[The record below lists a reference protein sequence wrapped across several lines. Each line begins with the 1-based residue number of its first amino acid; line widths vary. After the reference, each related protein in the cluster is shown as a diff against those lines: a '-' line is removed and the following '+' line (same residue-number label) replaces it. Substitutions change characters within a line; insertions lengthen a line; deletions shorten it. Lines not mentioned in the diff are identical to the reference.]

1 MAEKDFNYNVTQ
13 TFYAKWILPFVVI
26 FIGIGL
32 LLYFAP
38 AMKFMKGKDYDT
50 KVEKVF
56 YKVTINGEDRYVEVK
71 EKYIYEEKNKGSNTY
86 YYNTLTEYDKKI
98 PHYSSA
104 RYNLSVMGTTGGI
117 GLTVVGVLFLFV
129 STFQALTKVS
139 HKKKN
144 MILDNEDEEEDEFD
158 EEDDA

>member
-71 EKYIYEEKNKGSNTY
+71 EKYIYEEKK
-86 YYNTLTEYDKKI
+86 
-98 PHYSSA
+98 
-104 RYNLSVMGTTGGI
+104 RYFPSCPCC
-117 GLTVVGVLFLFV
+117 
-129 STFQALTKVS
+129 QRR
-139 HKKKN
+139 KN
-144 MILDNEDEEEDEFD
+144 NSI
-158 EEDDA
+158 A